1 VTFRICVTGAEASP
15 AALLARQRA
24 TKVADLQELR
34 LDLLDDPHRP
44 PREVITP
51 HRRFA
56 VLVTCRPRR
65 QGGGFDGPE
74 EERLAILTRWA
85 TRSQADLLD
94 LEDDVDED
102 DAAELVAA
110 ARGGGLAVVRSTHVF
125 GHGGEPSCLL
135 DRLSSLPG
143 DVLKLAIQV
152 SSMDELAHLEEV
164 AQVDWGAPHV
174 VVGMGRLGAVS
185 RREPWRFRS
194 LWTYASLPGQGTAP
208 GQLPWE
214 EALIRRRYRNH

>member
-1 VTFRICVTGAEASP
+1 MTFHICVTGSEASP

-24 TKVADLQELR
+24 TREADIQEVR

-44 PREVITP
+44 PREVIVP
-51 HRRFA
+51 NCRFA
-56 VLVTCRPRR
+56 VLVTCRPKR

-74 EERLAILTRWA
+74 QERLAILERWA
-85 TRSQADLLD
+85 TRSQVDLLD
-94 LEDDVDED
+94 LEDDVNDH
-102 DAAELVAA
+102 DARELVAA

-125 GHGGEPSCLL
+125 GQGSEPSCLL

-143 DVLKLAIQV
+143 DVLKLAVQV
-152 SSMDELAHLEEV
+152 SSMDELEHLEEV
-164 AQVDWGAPHV
+164 AQLDWGAPHV

-194 LWTYASLPGQGTAP
+194 VWTYASLPGSSTAP
-208 GQLPWE
+208 GQLTWD
-214 EALIRRRYRNH
+214 EALWRRRRCL